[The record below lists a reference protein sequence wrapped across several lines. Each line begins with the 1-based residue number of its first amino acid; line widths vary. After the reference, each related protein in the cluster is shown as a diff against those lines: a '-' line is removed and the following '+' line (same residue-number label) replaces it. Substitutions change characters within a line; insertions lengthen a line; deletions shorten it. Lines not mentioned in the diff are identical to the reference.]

1 MAKIHAPTI
10 GNEVVLLSHHTSVIS
25 SWSIMWRM
33 RFSLTALVLH
43 ISVSSMQSKNPIR
56 SILQPAAEVFTS
68 PTRPSCNDSKEM
80 PIQPYVRKN
89 SGDAREIRSFHQQ
102 NHGNYVNS
110 LDQILDQADQA
121 ELAKVYQT
129 SASGVFAFVYSTL
142 RLSQPTQLITSQV

>member
-1 MAKIHAPTI
+1 
-10 GNEVVLLSHHTSVIS
+10 
-25 SWSIMWRM
+25 MWRM

-80 PIQPYVRKN
+80 PIQPYARKN

-102 NHGNYVNS
+102 YHGNYVNS
-110 LDQILDQADQA
+110 LDQIVDQADQA

-142 RLSQPTQLITSQV
+142 S